1 MGEIKNTSYMKTYKY
16 RAEYLKT
23 PIDLGTLNSYG
34 RVGYQLKAVINRTAE
49 GGKIHYIFEKEVDS
63 D

>member
-1 MGEIKNTSYMKTYKY
+1 M
-16 RAEYLKT
+16 KT
-23 PIDLGTLNSYG
+23 PINLDTLNSYG
-34 RVGYQLKAVINRTAE
+34 RVGYQLKAVINRTAK

>member
-1 MGEIKNTSYMKTYKY
+1 MKTYKY

-23 PIDLGTLNSYG
+23 PINLDTLNSYG